1 MRPRQRRVVRKEP
14 TPQNQ
19 PVQYTPLNIYN
30 GTPKGVPQDVKGQ
43 QLPINQLKDNPHVED
58 CSVSNVHRCNTVI
71 LNETIDEYNAIV
83 IQMERQTEEQQRIVA
98 EWDEQIKNNN
108 YRNLYNAVVN
118 EFIHLISLS
127 LPS

>member
-1 MRPRQRRVVRKEP
+1 MRPRQRRIIRKEP

-19 PVQYTPLNIYN
+19 PVQY
-30 GTPKGVPQDVKGQ
+30 
-43 QLPINQLKDNPHVED
+43 
-58 CSVSNVHRCNTVI
+58 NTVI

-83 IQMERQTEEQQRIVA
+83 IQMERQTAEQQRIVA

-118 EFIHLISLS
+118 EFIHLTSLKN
-127 LPS
+127 